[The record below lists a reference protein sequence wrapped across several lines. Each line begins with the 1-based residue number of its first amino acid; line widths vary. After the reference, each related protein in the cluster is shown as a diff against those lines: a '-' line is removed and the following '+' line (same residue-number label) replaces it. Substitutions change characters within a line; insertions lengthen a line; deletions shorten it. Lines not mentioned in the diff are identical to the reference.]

1 MWFHRRGGGK
11 SQEAEAKL
19 PDGSG
24 YQVLVVRSGYSPREK
39 TCILIPTPALLT
51 LPGGQDC
58 LCSYFI
64 SFPQMHH
71 SSCRKTSNFLKH
83 SCTSAIRLSPPP
95 HPLFSLSLTQG
106 LRATQ
111 ASIKLAKYDF
121 GFLIFHLLPLWSAG
135 IIGVSHQV
143 CS

>member
-1 MWFHRRGGGK
+1 
-11 SQEAEAKL
+11 
-19 PDGSG
+19 
-24 YQVLVVRSGYSPREK
+24 
-39 TCILIPTPALLT
+39 
-51 LPGGQDC
+51 
-58 LCSYFI
+58 
-64 SFPQMHH
+64 MHH

-83 SCTSAIRLSPPP
+83 SYTSAIRLP
-95 HPLFSLSLTQG
+95 PLFSLSLTQG

-121 GFLIFHLLPLWSAG
+121 GFLILHLLSLWSAG